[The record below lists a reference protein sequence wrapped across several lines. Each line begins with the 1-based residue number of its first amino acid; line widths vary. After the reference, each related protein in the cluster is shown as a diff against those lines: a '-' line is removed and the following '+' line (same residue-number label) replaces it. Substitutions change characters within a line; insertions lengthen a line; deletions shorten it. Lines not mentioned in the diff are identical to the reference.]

1 MRNVIT
7 MSQLREFQREYTALC
22 KVVEPGAEILDRIGF
37 FEQYFDM
44 IDLGE
49 ILISDEGYEYA

>member
-1 MRNVIT
+1 MQVIS
-7 MSQLREFQREYTALC
+7 MNQLREFHREYTALC
-22 KVVEPGAEILDRIGF
+22 KVVEPCAEILDRIGF

>member
-1 MRNVIT
+1 MQVVI
-7 MSQLREFQREYTALC
+7 SISKLQEFQREYTTLC
-22 KVVEPGAEILDRIGF
+22 KVVEPCAEILDRIGF

-49 ILISDEGYEYA
+49 ILINDEGYEYA